1 MNIWILFGPNIRKYR
16 ELRSISQRQLA
27 DKLSLLGIN
36 MYNADICRIE
46 KQELFIRD
54 FEQKAICKV
63 LNITLEQLFEDTDKF
78 YNN

>member
-1 MNIWILFGPNIRKYR
+1 
-16 ELRSISQRQLA
+16 
-27 DKLSLLGIN
+27 